1 MNYYTCLA
9 VCKVD
14 FWDEVDEK
22 ERTEYS
28 LVNGDFTESVE
39 ELKHY
44 YGEKNLN
51 SIQVTLLE
59 EGPVI
64 ITEELAKRFLSDAI
78 VDV

>member
-1 MNYYTCLA
+1 MNYYTYLA

-14 FWDEVDEK
+14 YWDEVDQK

-28 LVNGDFTESVE
+28 LVNGDFIESVE

-44 YGEKNLN
+44 YGEHLN

-59 EGPVI
+59 EGPVV

-78 VDV
+78 VGL